1 MTGRVT
7 QDDGQ
12 TWLRIDVLGRPNG
25 RSGWVP
31 DDALGPLHK
40 IDETLVINRSALRAN
55 LYRGKRKLF
64 SAPIGIGRGKWP
76 TPPGDFYIREAIRIK
91 RGGGV
96 YGSFAFGTSAYS
108 PSLSDWPGGGVI
120 GIHGTNE
127 PNLIPGRIS
136 HGCIRM
142 RNPQINRLRRLAG
155 VGTAVEIRLAAVRE
169 RLQLAGGLRAGVH
182 AGGAPAA
189 ALRHGGE
196 HEDAVASVGQRR
208 RLTCQESARDR
219 REPAAARPR
228 VGGLGGQVPGQRDGA
243 GLGSRPAPGR
253 SRRRR

>member
-1 MTGRVT
+1 MKSRTTIIIASMAALAAAWPGIAHGGPAAKNLNRWAYPQTGAVVHSAPDSSSSSLSKLHFLTELRTPEVYRVT
-7 QDDGQ
+7 GKVAEDDGH

-76 TPPGDFYIREAIRIK
+76 TPPGDFYIREAIRLK

-108 PSLSDWPGGGVI
+108 PTLSDWPGGGVI

-155 VGTAVEIRLAAVRE
+155 VGTAVEIR
-169 RLQLAGGLRAGVH
+169 
-182 AGGAPAA
+182 
-189 ALRHGGE
+189 
-196 HEDAVASVGQRR
+196 
-208 RLTCQESARDR
+208 
-219 REPAAARPR
+219 
-228 VGGLGGQVPGQRDGA
+228 
-243 GLGSRPAPGR
+243 
-253 SRRRR
+253 

>member
-1 MTGRVT
+1 MIIVASMAALAAAWPGTAHGGPVTKNLDAWAYPQTGAIVRSDPTSSSTSLSKLHFLTELRAPEVYRVTGRVT

-25 RSGWVP
+25 RTGWVLE
-31 DDALGPLHK
+31 DALGPLHD
-40 IDETLVINRSALRAN
+40 IEETLVINRSALRAN

-64 SAPIGIGRGKWP
+64 SAPVGIGRGKWP
-76 TPPGDFYIREAIRIK
+76 TPPGDFYIREGIRIK
-91 RGGGV
+91 SGGGV

-155 VGTAVEIRLAAVRE
+155 VGTAVEIR
-169 RLQLAGGLRAGVH
+169 
-182 AGGAPAA
+182 
-189 ALRHGGE
+189 
-196 HEDAVASVGQRR
+196 
-208 RLTCQESARDR
+208 
-219 REPAAARPR
+219 
-228 VGGLGGQVPGQRDGA
+228 
-243 GLGSRPAPGR
+243 
-253 SRRRR
+253 

>member
-1 MTGRVT
+1 MLIMASIAALAAAVPGTARGGPVTEDVDAWAYPQTAAIVHSDPTSDSASLSKLHFLTELRAPEVYRVSGRLT

-31 DDALGPLHK
+31 AEALGPLHK

-55 LYRGKRKLF
+55 LYRGRHKLF

-91 RGGGV
+91 KGGGV

-127 PNLIPGRIS
+127 PNLIPGHIS
-136 HGCIRM
+136 HGCIRI

-155 VGTAVEIRLAAVRE
+155 VGTAVEIR
-169 RLQLAGGLRAGVH
+169 
-182 AGGAPAA
+182 
-189 ALRHGGE
+189 
-196 HEDAVASVGQRR
+196 
-208 RLTCQESARDR
+208 
-219 REPAAARPR
+219 
-228 VGGLGGQVPGQRDGA
+228 
-243 GLGSRPAPGR
+243 
-253 SRRRR
+253 

>member
-1 MTGRVT
+1 VKSGTALIAVSIAALMVALPGTARGGPVTDELDAWAYPQTASIVHSDPSGSSSGVSKLHFLTELRTPEVYRVTGRVQG
-7 QDDGQ
+7 QDDDQ
-12 TWLRIDVLGRPNG
+12 TWLRIAVLGRPNG
-25 RSGWVP
+25 RVGWVP
-31 DDALGPLHK
+31 ETALGPLHK
-40 IDETLVINRSALRAN
+40 INETLVINRSGLRAN

-76 TPPGDFYIREAIRIK
+76 TPPGDFYIREGIRIK

-127 PNLIPGRIS
+127 PDLIPGRIS

-155 VGTAVEIRLAAVRE
+155 VGTDVEIR
-169 RLQLAGGLRAGVH
+169 
-182 AGGAPAA
+182 
-189 ALRHGGE
+189 
-196 HEDAVASVGQRR
+196 
-208 RLTCQESARDR
+208 
-219 REPAAARPR
+219 
-228 VGGLGGQVPGQRDGA
+228 
-243 GLGSRPAPGR
+243 
-253 SRRRR
+253 

>member
-1 MTGRVT
+1 MPAVKSGMTVIAASAAALVIAWPGTARGGPDAVDLDAWAYPQTASVVRSDPSTTAASVSKLHFLTELRAPEVYRVTGRV
-7 QDDGQ
+7 QSAEDDQ
-12 TWLRIDVLGRPNG
+12 TWLRIDLLGRPNG
-25 RSGWVP
+25 RVGWVTES
-31 DDALGPLHK
+31 ALGPLHK
-40 IDETLVINRSALRAN
+40 VDETLVINRSALRAN
-55 LYRGKRKLF
+55 LYRGKHKLF

-76 TPPGDFYIREAIRIK
+76 TPPGDFYIREGIRIK

-155 VGTAVEIRLAAVRE
+155 VGTTVEIR
-169 RLQLAGGLRAGVH
+169 
-182 AGGAPAA
+182 
-189 ALRHGGE
+189 
-196 HEDAVASVGQRR
+196 
-208 RLTCQESARDR
+208 
-219 REPAAARPR
+219 
-228 VGGLGGQVPGQRDGA
+228 
-243 GLGSRPAPGR
+243 
-253 SRRRR
+253 

>member
-1 MTGRVT
+1 MIIVASIAALAAALPGTARGGPATEEVDAWAYPQTAAVVHSDPTSSSGSLSKLHFLTELRAPEVYRVSGRLT
-7 QDDGQ
+7 QDDGR

-31 DDALGPLHK
+31 EEALGPLHK

-64 SAPIGIGRGKWP
+64 STPIGIGRGKWP
-76 TPPGDFYIREAIRIK
+76 TPPGDFYIREGIRIK
-91 RGGGV
+91 KGGGV

-142 RNPQINRLRRLAG
+142 KNQQINRLRRLAG
-155 VGTAVEIRLAAVRE
+155 VGTAVEIR
-169 RLQLAGGLRAGVH
+169 
-182 AGGAPAA
+182 
-189 ALRHGGE
+189 
-196 HEDAVASVGQRR
+196 
-208 RLTCQESARDR
+208 
-219 REPAAARPR
+219 
-228 VGGLGGQVPGQRDGA
+228 
-243 GLGSRPAPGR
+243 
-253 SRRRR
+253 

>member
-1 MTGRVT
+1 MTIIAGSVAAVAIALPATAHGGPVTADVDAWAYPQTAAVVHSDPSSTAASVSKLHFLTELRTPEVYRVTGRLKSP
-7 QDDGQ
+7 DDNR
-12 TWLRIDVLGRPNG
+12 TWFRIDVLGRPNG

-31 DDALGPLHK
+31 EDALGPLHK
-40 IDETLVINRSALRAN
+40 INETLVINRSALRAN

-76 TPPGDFYIREAIRIK
+76 TPPGDFYIREGIRLK

-155 VGTAVEIRLAAVRE
+155 IGTNVEIR
-169 RLQLAGGLRAGVH
+169 
-182 AGGAPAA
+182 
-189 ALRHGGE
+189 
-196 HEDAVASVGQRR
+196 
-208 RLTCQESARDR
+208 
-219 REPAAARPR
+219 
-228 VGGLGGQVPGQRDGA
+228 
-243 GLGSRPAPGR
+243 
-253 SRRRR
+253 

>member
-1 MTGRVT
+1 MKSRTMIITASMAALAVGWPGIAHGGPVAKNLDEWAYPQTGAIVRSDPDSSSASLSKLHFLTELRTPEVYRVT
-7 QDDGQ
+7 GKVTEDDGH

-76 TPPGDFYIREAIRIK
+76 TPPGDFYIREAIRLK

-108 PSLSDWPGGGVI
+108 PTLSDWPGGGVI

-155 VGTAVEIRLAAVRE
+155 VGTAVEIR
-169 RLQLAGGLRAGVH
+169 
-182 AGGAPAA
+182 
-189 ALRHGGE
+189 
-196 HEDAVASVGQRR
+196 
-208 RLTCQESARDR
+208 
-219 REPAAARPR
+219 
-228 VGGLGGQVPGQRDGA
+228 
-243 GLGSRPAPGR
+243 
-253 SRRRR
+253 

>member
-1 MTGRVT
+1 VDAWAYPQTAAVVHSDPSSSSSSVSKLHFLTELRAPEVYRVTGRVQS
-7 QDDGQ
+7 QDDDQ
-12 TWLRIDVLGRPNG
+12 TWLRIAVLGRPNG
-25 RSGWVP
+25 RVGWVP
-31 DDALGPLHK
+31 ESTLGPLHK

-76 TPPGDFYIREAIRIK
+76 TPPGDFYIREGFHIK

-142 RNPQINRLRRLAG
+142 RNPQINHLRRLAG
-155 VGTAVEIRLAAVRE
+155 VGTAVEIR
-169 RLQLAGGLRAGVH
+169 
-182 AGGAPAA
+182 
-189 ALRHGGE
+189 
-196 HEDAVASVGQRR
+196 
-208 RLTCQESARDR
+208 
-219 REPAAARPR
+219 
-228 VGGLGGQVPGQRDGA
+228 
-243 GLGSRPAPGR
+243 
-253 SRRRR
+253 